1 MSFASDARGELA
13 REACRERCCARS
25 ELAAAL
31 LCSGGIS
38 FKGLGRYALSI
49 TATDGAVA
57 RRYFSILK
65 QFWNVTAEIR
75 TLHTDALNG
84 QVRYQLQIPQDSSI
98 QLLEE
103 TQLMDPEALFGV
115 RMAPRPEL
123 VEGDC
128 CKRAFLRG
136 TFLLCGAVSSPE
148 REYHF
153 EMAMP
158 NEDLAD
164 YVIKIM
170 KYYEMPTKKAC
181 RKAKFVVYL
190 KSAEEISAALS
201 LIGAGAAVLKLEEA
215 RIRKDF
221 RNRINRQMN
230 CDSSN
235 IDRVM
240 AASSAQI
247 EDIRYLESEV
257 GLEKLPKNLEAMAR
271 LRLENPEVS
280 LTALGELLDP
290 PIGKSGVN
298 ARLRRI
304 SEIARNLRSGEDTG
318 LGN

>member
-65 QFWNVTAEIR
+65 QFWGVTAEIR

-84 QVRYQLQIPQDSSI
+84 QVRYQLQIPQNSSI

-103 TQLMDPEALFGV
+103 TRLMDPGALFGV

-128 CKRAFLRG
+128 CKRAFLRSA
-136 TFLLCGAVSSPE
+136 FLLCGAVSSPE

-153 EMAMP
+153 EMALP

-164 YVIKIM
+164 YVIEIM

-181 RKAKFVVYL
+181 RKAKYVVYL

>member
-128 CKRAFLRG
+128 CKRAFLRS

-170 KYYEMPTKKAC
+170 KYYEMLTKKAC

>member
-13 REACRERCCARS
+13 REACRELCCARS

-128 CKRAFLRG
+128 CKRAFLRS

-190 KSAEEISAALS
+190 NSAEEISAALS

>member
-38 FKGLGRYALSI
+38 FKGFGRYALSI

-65 QFWNVTAEIR
+65 QFWGVTAEIR

-84 QVRYQLQIPQDSSI
+84 QVRYQLQIPQESSI

-103 TQLMDPEALFGV
+103 TQLMDAEALFGI
-115 RMAPRPEL
+115 RMAPRLEL

-128 CKRAFLRG
+128 CKRAFIRS
-136 TFLLCGAVSSPE
+136 TFLLCGAVSNPE

-153 EMAMP
+153 EMALP
-158 NEDLAD
+158 NEELAD

-170 KYYEMPTKKAC
+170 KYYEMPTKKTC

-190 KSAEEISAALS
+190 KSAEEISAILS

-240 AASSAQI
+240 AASGAQV
-247 EDIRYLESEV
+247 EDIRYLESEI
-257 GLEKLPKNLEAMAR
+257 GLEKLPKNLETIAHV
-271 LRLENPEVS
+271 RLENPEAS
-280 LTALGELLDP
+280 LASLGELMDP
-290 PIGKSGVN
+290 PLGKSGVN

>member
-65 QFWNVTAEIR
+65 QFWGVTAEIR

-103 TQLMDPEALFGV
+103 TRLMDPEALFGV

-128 CKRAFLRG
+128 CKRAFLRS

-153 EMAMP
+153 EMALP

-164 YVIKIM
+164 YVIEIM

>member
-13 REACRERCCARS
+13 REACRARCCARS
-25 ELAAAL
+25 ELAAAF

-65 QFWNVTAEIR
+65 QFWGVTAEIR
-75 TLHTDALNG
+75 TLYTDALNG
-84 QVRYQLQIPQDSSI
+84 QVRYQLQIPQKSSI

-103 TQLMDPEALFGV
+103 TQLMDSEALFGV

-128 CKRAFLRG
+128 CKRAFLRSA
-136 TFLLCGAVSSPE
+136 FLLCGAVSSPE

-153 EMAMP
+153 EMALP
-158 NEDLAD
+158 NEDIAD
-164 YVIKIM
+164 YVIEIM
-170 KYYEMPTKKAC
+170 KYYEMPTKKTC
-181 RKAKFVVYL
+181 RKAKYVVYL
-190 KSAEEISAALS
+190 KCAEEISEALS
-201 LIGAGAAVLKLEEA
+201 LIGAGTAVLKLEEA

-257 GLEKLPKNLEAMAR
+257 GLEKLPKNLEVMAR

-280 LTALGELLDP
+280 LTALGELLEP

>member
-13 REACRERCCARS
+13 RETCRERCCTRS

-65 QFWNVTAEIR
+65 QFWNVTTEIR

-84 QVRYQLQIPQDSSI
+84 QVRYQLIIPEKASVL
-98 QLLEE
+98 LLEE
-103 TQLMDPEALFGV
+103 TQLMDPDALFGV
-115 RMAPRPEL
+115 RMAPRSKL

-128 CKRAFLRG
+128 CKRAFLLG
-136 TFLLCGAVSSPE
+136 TFLLCGAVNNPE

-153 EMAMP
+153 ELALP
-158 NEDLAD
+158 NEDLAN
-164 YVIKIM
+164 YVIGIM
-170 KYYEMPTKKAC
+170 NYYEIATKKAC
-181 RKAKFVVYL
+181 RKAKYVVYL
-190 KSAEEISAALS
+190 KSAEEISTALS
-201 LIGAGAAVLKLEEA
+201 LIGAGSAVLKLEEA

-247 EDIRYLESEV
+247 EDIRYLEKEM
-257 GLEKLPKNLEAMAR
+257 GLEKLPKNLEVMAR
-271 LRLENPEVS
+271 LRLENPEASLVS
-280 LTALGELLDP
+280 LGELLEP

-304 SEIARNLRSGEDTG
+304 SEIARNLRSGEDTH

>member
-128 CKRAFLRG
+128 CKRAFLLS

>member
-65 QFWNVTAEIR
+65 QFWGVTAEIR

-103 TQLMDPEALFGV
+103 TRLMDPEALFGV

-128 CKRAFLRG
+128 CKRAFLRS

-153 EMAMP
+153 EMALP

-164 YVIKIM
+164 YVIEIM
-170 KYYEMPTKKAC
+170 KYYENKNIEGINNCVDEILSNECDNKDKRVKKQP
-181 RKAKFVVYL
+181 
-190 KSAEEISAALS
+190 
-201 LIGAGAAVLKLEEA
+201 KLLV
-215 RIRKDF
+215 F
-221 RNRINRQMN
+221 SF
-230 CDSSN
+230 C
-235 IDRVM
+235 
-240 AASSAQI
+240 
-247 EDIRYLESEV
+247 
-257 GLEKLPKNLEAMAR
+257 
-271 LRLENPEVS
+271 
-280 LTALGELLDP
+280 
-290 PIGKSGVN
+290 
-298 ARLRRI
+298 
-304 SEIARNLRSGEDTG
+304 
-318 LGN
+318 

>member
-25 ELAAAL
+25 ELATAL

-128 CKRAFLRG
+128 CKRAFLRS